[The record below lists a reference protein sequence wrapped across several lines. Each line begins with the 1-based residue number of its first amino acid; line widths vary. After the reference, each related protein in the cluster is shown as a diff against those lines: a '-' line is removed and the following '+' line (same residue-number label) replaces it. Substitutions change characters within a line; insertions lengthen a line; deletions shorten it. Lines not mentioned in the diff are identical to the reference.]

1 MNSRGQDEATF
12 ESNLV
17 MVVLIII
24 LIIIGLLIVRALAGR
39 AGI

>member
-1 MNSRGQDEATF
+1 MNSRGQDEAGL

-24 LIIIGLLIVRALAGR
+24 LIIVGIMVVRALAGR